1 MGLNEKIDVNQADT
15 GGLTPL
21 HAAGIRSSAEIVELL
36 CRVKG
41 IELNIKDN
49 LGRTPLMIA
58 VMTNNIE
65 AARVLVQQAAIDLST
80 SDNSGSTL
88 DDFAQDKREIKDML
102 VNARKHAQEVTKLGK
117 IKELLSSHITGK
129 QETELKALKVRCL
142 MEKKLLKKKVLGG
155 RKSKEK
161 NVGEVYSS
169 ENVENY
175 QGDLDIETILH
186 NIENP
191 PKKPTIAQEQPGDPV
206 VRQPLCTNPGC
217 LNTSRHRCSRCRIA
231 SFCSRQCSVDYWP
244 EHRADCDHSE
254 LVKHRKHNIKTHRKN
269 SLSEVD

>member
-1 MGLNEKIDVNQADT
+1 
-15 GGLTPL
+15 
-21 HAAGIRSSAEIVELL
+21 
-36 CRVKG
+36 
-41 IELNIKDN
+41 
-49 LGRTPLMIA
+49 
-58 VMTNNIE
+58 
-65 AARVLVQQAAIDLST
+65 
-80 SDNSGSTL
+80 
-88 DDFAQDKREIKDML
+88 
-102 VNARKHAQEVTKLGK
+102 
-117 IKELLSSHITGK
+117 
-129 QETELKALKVRCL
+129 

-175 QGDLDIETILH
+175 QRDLDIETILH

-191 PKKPTIAQEQPGDPV
+191 PKKPTIVQ
-206 VRQPLCTNPGC
+206 QPLCNNPGC
-217 LNTSRHRCSRCRIA
+217 LHTSMHRCSRCRIA